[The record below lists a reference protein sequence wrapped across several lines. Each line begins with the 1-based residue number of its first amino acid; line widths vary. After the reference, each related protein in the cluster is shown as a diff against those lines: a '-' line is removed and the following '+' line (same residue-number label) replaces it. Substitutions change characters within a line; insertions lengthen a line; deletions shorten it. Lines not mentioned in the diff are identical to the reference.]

1 MRSPEPLGPATTP
14 GPGAV
19 VPPRHPDAV
28 RPGRPIPSHYRHC
41 FGCGQQHPT
50 GLHVQAV
57 AAEGLALTAS
67 FEVMPHH
74 QGAPGLAHGGLLA
87 AAVDET
93 LGALNWL
100 LMRAA
105 VTARLETDFV
115 RPVPVGSVLELS
127 ARVTGQEG
135 RKVFTAAL
143 GRLGP
148 DGPVAVRA
156 SALFVQVEAGHFQR
170 HGRPAEVARAL
181 SDGDTGPNA
190 EMNP

>member
-1 MRSPEPLGPATTP
+1 MSLPQPIGPATTP

-19 VPPRHPDAV
+19 VPERHPDAM
-28 RPGRPIPSHYRHC
+28 RPGLAIPSHYRDC
-41 FGCGQQHPT
+41 FGCGAQHAT
-50 GLHVQAV
+50 GLHLQAV
-57 AAEGLALTAS
+57 AAEGLALRAS

-115 RPVPVGSVLELS
+115 RPVPVGSVLELA

-135 RKVFTAAL
+135 RKVYTAAV

-156 SALFVQVEAGHFQR
+156 SALFVQVEAGHFRR
-170 HGRPAEVARAL
+170 HGRPAEVDRAI
-181 SDGDTGPNA
+181 SRGETGPTS